1 MSNGHPIDSIDGI
14 YSTLNNV
21 SQTDGTAPL
30 GLGLPHLALHPN
42 VMGLL
47 NGANEDE
54 EESTEDEMEWEEV
67 DLRAATTTNGTSGL
81 PTQDVTI
88 TLSEN
93 VDKPKLLS
101 FHTGSYTKLLIF
113 VTPEN
118 VPRIHYISNSD

>member
-1 MSNGHPIDSIDGI
+1 MSDGHPIDGIDGI

-21 SQTDGTAPL
+21 SQTDQTAPS

-54 EESTEDEMEWEEV
+54 EESTEDDMEWEEV

-93 VDKPKLLS
+93 VDKPKL
-101 FHTGSYTKLLIF
+101 FHFI
-113 VTPEN
+113 PEN
-118 VPRIHYISNSD
+118 I